1 MKKII
6 LSIRNCLA
14 AIYHFFTGIHATI
27 QHRKDTAVLNKLI
40 DEQEDRCPKVY
51 YLGITAHSN
60 LGDMAQHYCITKWIK
75 ENYPNHEL
83 IMFESNTVVDKHSG
97 FLKKFKAAYRKE
109 DIIVFQSGYTTQDLG
124 GNHEYMHRLIVDNMP
139 YANILMMPQTIYF
152 QKAENKHICSESLDK
167 AQHMLFLARDFVSE
181 EMAKEMFPHQP
192 VKAFPDIV
200 TTLIGSLHF
209 NNERD
214 GVCMC
219 CRNDG
224 EKYYSDEE
232 LSSLMQR
239 LQSLGKVTRT
249 DTTIKNSYLEI
260 RQNMQSF
267 IEGEIE
273 KFSHYKVVITDR
285 YHGTIFAIA
294 AGTPVVILKTTDH
307 KVTTGADW
315 FKGVYDDYVVVS
327 DDIDDAYQKAVYY
340 MSHAKSGDMMPYF
353 KQNYYD
359 KLKEYF
365 GEICRK

>member
-14 AIYHFFTGIHATI
+14 AIYHFFTGIYATI

-40 DEQEDRCPKVY
+40 DEHKDRCPKVY

-200 TTLIGSLHF
+200 TTLIGTLHF
-209 NNERD
+209 DNERH

-219 CRNDG
+219 CRNDT
-224 EKYYSDEE
+224 EKFYSDEE
-232 LSSLMQR
+232 LNWLASKIGETELVS
-239 LQSLGKVTRT
+239 RT
-249 DTTIKNSYLEI
+249 DTTIKESYKVI
-260 RQNMQSF
+260 REHKQQF
-267 IEGEIE
+267 IEKEIE
-273 KFSHYKVVITDR
+273 NFSQYKVVVTDR

-294 AGTPVVILKTTDH
+294 AGTPVVIIKTTDH

-315 FKGVYDDYVVVS
+315 FKGVYDEYVCVAA
-327 DDIDDAYQKAVYY
+327 DLNDAYEKVLAFINTKRPNEMQ
-340 MSHAKSGDMMPYF
+340 PYF

-359 KLKEYF
+359 KLKCYF
-365 GEICRK
+365 EEVID